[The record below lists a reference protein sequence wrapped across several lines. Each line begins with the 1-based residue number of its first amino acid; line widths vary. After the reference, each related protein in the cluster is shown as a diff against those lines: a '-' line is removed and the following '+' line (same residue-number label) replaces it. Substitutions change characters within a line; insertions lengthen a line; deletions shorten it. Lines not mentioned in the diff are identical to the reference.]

1 MGDQKQQA
9 RRKLDISYTYDTS
22 NVYEMSGG
30 DTMNQYNKIK
40 KIVEKNNG
48 IIYAKDIEKN
58 NINRYYIR
66 ELEKQGFLQRNL
78 NLL

>member
-1 MGDQKQQA
+1 
-9 RRKLDISYTYDTS
+9 
-22 NVYEMSGG
+22 
-30 DTMNQYNKIK
+30 MNQYNKIK